1 MEHIL
6 SILVFFPAFAAFI
19 GFLVNSNSI
28 RMYAILVTA
37 IEFVLSII
45 LWISFDVNIAS
56 MQFTQVIPI
65 ISTYGINYFV
75 GVDGISLFLIIMTTF
90 MTMISV
96 IGLTEKRDLKH
107 LVITVLFLEMTM
119 VGVFVTLD
127 AIVFYLFWELSL
139 VPMLYIIGAWG
150 GKLRIYAAIKF
161 FLYTFIGSLIM
172 LVGML
177 YLGYVYFQTTGD
189 WSFSLLD
196 WNMMILPF
204 DLQLILFIAFFCG
217 FAIKVPMFPFHTW
230 LPYAHG
236 QAPTIGSVILAAVL
250 LKMGTYGFVR
260 FSLPL
265 FPDASV
271 YFTYPMAALALIAIV
286 YTAMV
291 AFAQEDMKQVIA
303 YSSVS
308 HMGVIILG
316 IFALNV
322 EGIGGSIFL
331 MISHGIVSGALFM
344 LVGVI
349 YDRRHTKMIKDFGG
363 LASVMPK
370 YATIFAIMLMASVGL
385 PLTIG
390 FVGEFLSLLG
400 FFKVSPILTIVAGL
414 TIILGAVYM
423 LVMYKKSFFGPITNE
438 KNRDLK
444 DIKGREI
451 AALIPLVALVIILGV
466 YPKPILNPVDKS
478 VSQLVE
484 IMQLKAIKS
493 STKTRIL
500 EANSIAE
507 VKND

>member
-6 SILVFFPAFAAFI
+6 SILIFFPAIAALI
-19 GFLVNSNSI
+19 GFMVQKDSI
-28 RMYAILVTA
+28 RAYAIAVTA
-37 IEFVLSII
+37 IEFLLSIA
-45 LWISFDVNIAS
+45 LWMAFDKDNAG
-56 MQFTQVIPI
+56 MQFMQMLPI
-65 ISTYGINYFV
+65 IPSYGINYLV
-75 GVDGISLFLIIMTTF
+75 AVDGISLFLVILTTF
-90 MTMISV
+90 MTMISI
-96 IGLTEKRDLKH
+96 IGLTEKRDLKN
-107 LVITVLFLEMTM
+107 LVISVLFLEMTM
-119 VGVFVTLD
+119 VAVFLCLD
-127 AIVFYLFWELSL
+127 AIIFYLFWELSL

-150 GKLRIYAAIKF
+150 GNLRIYASIKF
-161 FLYTFIGSLIM
+161 FLYTFTGSLVM

-177 YLGYVYFQTTGD
+177 FLGYAYYQTTGN

-196 WNMMILPF
+196 WNMLLLPF
-204 DLQLILFIAFFCG
+204 DMQIWLFVAFFLG
-217 FAIKVPMFPFHTW
+217 FAIKVPMVPFHTW

-250 LKMGTYGFVR
+250 LKMGTYGFIR

-265 FPDASV
+265 FPDASAFFV
-271 YFTYPMAALALIAIV
+271 IPMAVLALIAII

-291 AFAQEDMKQVIA
+291 AYAQEDMKQVIA

-316 IFALNV
+316 TFALNV

-349 YDRRHTKMIKDFGG
+349 YDRRHTKLISEFGG
-363 LASVMPK
+363 LAKVMPN

-400 FFKVSPILTIVAGL
+400 FFKTSPILTLLAGL

-423 LVMYKKSFFGPITNE
+423 LVMYKKVFFGPLTNPKNE
-438 KNRDLK
+438 KLEDA
-444 DIKGREI
+444 KGRELV
-451 AALIPLVALVIILGV
+451 ALIPLVALVVILGI
-466 YPKPILNPVDKS
+466 YPKPILEPINKS
-478 VSQLVE
+478 VTQLVE
-484 IMQLKAIKS
+484 IMQLKAINET
-493 STKTRIL
+493 TKTKIISV
-500 EANSIAE
+500 NSIGE
-507 VKND
+507 VK